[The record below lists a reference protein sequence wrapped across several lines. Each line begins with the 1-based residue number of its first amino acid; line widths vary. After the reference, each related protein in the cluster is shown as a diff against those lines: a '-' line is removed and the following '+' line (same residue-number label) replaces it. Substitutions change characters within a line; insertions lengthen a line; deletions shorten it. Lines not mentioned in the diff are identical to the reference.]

1 MNQTIT
7 VWLDGNGWS
16 VKRQDD
22 VYFYRSVNY
31 EGAWTPGLPPG
42 AEGAHVENMFVH
54 FEHLRR

>member
-22 VYFYRSVNY
+22 LYFYRSVTH
-31 EGAWTPGLPPG
+31 EGAWTPGLPPRG
-42 AEGAHVENMFVH
+42 RRSPCGKHVH
-54 FEHLRR
+54 AL